1 MSKFQERLVI
11 FGFPVVDLGGVS
23 RKTMENQNFNLTCC
37 LHKESLIAGEF
48 IPVHGSRDG
57 TYDVKNVRRHRV
69 FLIVESVISF
79 YMYRRR

>member
-1 MSKFQERLVI
+1 MYIIHVSSKNPGKTPTMSKFQERLVI

-48 IPVHGSRDG
+48 IPVHGPRDG
-57 TYDVKNVRRHRV
+57 THLR
-69 FLIVESVISF
+69 
-79 YMYRRR
+79 